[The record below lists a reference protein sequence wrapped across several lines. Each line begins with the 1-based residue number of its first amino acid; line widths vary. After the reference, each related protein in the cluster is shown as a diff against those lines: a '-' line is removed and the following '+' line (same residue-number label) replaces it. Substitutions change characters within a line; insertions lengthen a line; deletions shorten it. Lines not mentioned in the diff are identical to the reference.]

1 MKKKY
6 SYDELLE
13 MEKTTIP
20 LTMRK
25 LEGIVFGYANRNAGD
40 EMLGGYGGFSFILY
54 DTGIIEVREYVF
66 PQILAKEHFYQIPES
81 CVSEIREVYLKYKD
95 ELDSLYAPDNGS
107 CDGSFSEFFFGN
119 KWISALNIDYHNE
132 HDFSRAREVYQETLN
147 YRAKFRAKVL
157 HELENNPDSADN
169 ATFQI
174 AVKMAQSFDEKP
186 ESFEKIKTIMLAENK
201 IMTIFFAVCDIL
213 KKYGIVL
220 EQFRV
225 TVKGEST
232 MTYSEFIGQI
242 MEKRRNME

>member
-25 LEGIVFGYANRNAGD
+25 LEGIVFGYANLNAGD

-66 PQILAKEHFYQIPES
+66 PQILAKERFYQIPES

-107 CDGSFSEFFFGN
+107 CDGSISCFYFGN
-119 KWISALNIDYHNE
+119 HWIDALNIDYADAPKIRCIRDAHPN
-132 HDFSRAREVYQETLN
+132 D
-147 YRAKFRAKVL
+147 
-157 HELENNPDSADN
+157 HE
-169 ATFQI
+169 
-174 AVKMAQSFDEKP
+174 
-186 ESFEKIKTIMLAENK
+186 FEEIMKIVRIENK
-201 IMTIFFAVCDIL
+201 IMEIFFAVCSVFKQYKIIL
-213 KKYGIVL
+213 G
-220 EQFRV
+220 QFSV
-225 TVKGEST
+225 TVEGKST
-232 MTYSEFIGQI
+232 IKHSEFVCQ
-242 MEKRRNME
+242 